1 MKVYPLLLF
10 ISLLSLPAYAQV
22 QLWPK
27 VQGVPA
33 DARVTADTLELELP
47 FFDDFY
53 QHNSQPDA
61 QKWLTGGV
69 ELSQQLA
76 IAPPSLGVASFN
88 GANAQREPYTSNNFF
103 TTGIADTLLSH
114 RFDLSERTT
123 ADQLLLSFYVQPKG
137 RGELPDEA
145 DSLLL
150 QVLTA
155 NGQWQRVWAAAPAD
169 YADTTFTKV
178 EVAIQAP
185 AFLHSAMQFRFL
197 NYARLSG
204 PYDTWLLDYV
214 LFYSAVTDN
223 AFARADVAFTSS
235 SALSKLAGYS
245 AIPLAHFKQE
255 PGYFLS
261 DSLRASINNLADTFA
276 VVSPQLLVEERYSR
290 SATAE
295 LPLTIALPNGQR
307 VENTAIIRAQE
318 QIELIAENPI
328 ESLVSNFPQADS
340 LRFRYT
346 FLTDSIEQNTLI
358 QTSVNDTL
366 RFDQV
371 LHNYYA
377 YDDGSAEF
385 GAGSSQAFAQVAVR
399 YFAPVTDTLTH
410 IDFHFLQVG
419 QDAAGLPVNISIWSA
434 LDTALEPEK
443 EQALLYRQ
451 SEIYRYSGD
460 NSFVR
465 FKLNT
470 PLVVEG
476 FYYIGYEQTSEVPLV
491 IGWDTNSDNTDQLLV
506 NTANLWEAADPL
518 LKGTPMVRPVFAEK
532 SATVLSVERSA
543 SKALY
548 QPFPN
553 PATDIVHINGS
564 PRAIKL
570 YSTQG
575 RLVKEKINHS
585 HQSLFS
591 VDISDIKAGIYFLQ
605 VDTDFGVVAYRLLR
619 QK

>member
-1 MKVYPLLLF
+1 M
-10 ISLLSLPAYAQV
+10 
-22 QLWPK
+22 
-27 VQGVPA
+27 
-33 DARVTADTLELELP
+33 
-47 FFDDFY
+47 
-53 QHNSQPDA
+53 
-61 QKWLTGGV
+61 
-69 ELSQQLA
+69 
-76 IAPPSLGVASFN
+76 
-88 GANAQREPYTSNNFF
+88 
-103 TTGIADTLLSH
+103 
-114 RFDLSERTT
+114 
-123 ADQLLLSFYVQPKG
+123 
-137 RGELPDEA
+137 
-145 DSLLL
+145 
-150 QVLTA
+150 
-155 NGQWQRVWAAAPAD
+155 
-169 YADTTFTKV
+169 
-178 EVAIQAP
+178 
-185 AFLHSAMQFRFL
+185 
-197 NYARLSG
+197 
-204 PYDTWLLDYV
+204 
-214 LFYSAVTDN
+214 
-223 AFARADVAFTSS
+223 
-235 SALSKLAGYS
+235 
-245 AIPLAHFKQE
+245 
-255 PGYFLS
+255 
-261 DSLRASINNLADTFA
+261 
-276 VVSPQLLVEERYSR
+276 
-290 SATAE
+290 
-295 LPLTIALPNGQR
+295 
-307 VENTAIIRAQE
+307 
-318 QIELIAENPI
+318 
-328 ESLVSNFPQADS
+328 
-340 LRFRYT
+340 
-346 FLTDSIEQNTLI
+346 
-358 QTSVNDTL
+358 
-366 RFDQV
+366 

-399 YFAPVTDTLTH
+399 YFTPVTDTLTH
-410 IDFHFLQVG
+410 IDFYFLQVG

-476 FYYIGYEQTSEVPLV
+476 FYYIGYEQTSEIPLV

-518 LKGTPMVRPVFAEK
+518 LKGTPMIRPVFAEK

-570 YSTQG
+570 YSAQG
-575 RLVKEKINHS
+575 RLVKERINHS

-591 VDISDIKAGIYFLQ
+591 VDISDIKAGMYFLQ